1 MSNWY
6 SFIGLR
12 VIRLRANAGLE
23 EKRTEDRDLPGSPPG
38 DLWESEQ
45 VWERRVPDPHHRQ
58 SHEKGHEKSN
68 ADSRD
73 EGHQNMN
80 RIEFHRLACAV
91 KVLLRLLS
99 QDFFNVICDFR

>member
-6 SFIGLR
+6 GFIGLF
-12 VIRLRANAGLE
+12 VRLGANASLE
-23 EKRTEDRDLPGSPPG
+23 EKREEYGNFPGSPPG
-38 DLWESEQ
+38 NLLEAEE
-45 VWERRVPDPHHRQ
+45 VRECGIPDPHHRQ

-80 RIEFHRLACAV
+80 RIEFHMLACAV
-91 KVLLRLLS
+91 KVLLRLLL
-99 QDFFNVICDFR
+99 